1 MLQLDYTAT
10 DAVTEVLTSHESHL
24 QEIGVSIDQWDP
36 AKPPSGALINADL
49 LVCNCSLNTFKN
61 PAEVL
66 SNMAATVKEGGF
78 VLLHTLL
85 KGETLGEIVRFL
97 TNPDLQ
103 KKPSILSQ
111 VELNANSLVFL
122 LSQIGHGFDLRV
134 FVAGGFPPNKHS
146 FLL

>member
-1 MLQLDYTAT
+1 MLQLDYVAT
-10 DAVTEVLTSHESHL
+10 DAATDVLTSQEGHL

-36 AKPPSGALINADL
+36 ANPPSGVLTSADL

-103 KKPSILSQ
+103 KKPSLLTQVKLQILLFFSCW
-111 VELNANSLVFL
+111 L
-122 LSQIGHGFDLRV
+122 
-134 FVAGGFPPNKHS
+134 
-146 FLL
+146 